1 MHLKIRVSS
10 TKRRRMNGFRR
21 KMKTKAGRIIIN
33 RQRRLATGKP
43 KHNRSLA
50 SKGKGKKVAP
60 K

>member
-21 KMKTKAGRIIIN
+21 KMKTKAGRIILN

-50 SKGKGKKVAP
+50 ARGKGKKVAP